1 MPSPGASRSRQETA
15 PRAAG
20 ALHSLC
26 RAEARRAGRR
36 LSSYVGRGVHR
47 AHRGGVRAA
56 RAGSARGGEVVTAN
70 LIGLVLAVGVA
81 VYLVAALLFPER
93 F

>member
-1 MPSPGASRSRQETA
+1 M
-15 PRAAG
+15 
-20 ALHSLC
+20 
-26 RAEARRAGRR
+26 ARGWR

-56 RAGSARGGEVVTAN
+56 GAGSARGGEVVTAN

-81 VYLVAALLFPER
+81 LYLVVALLFPER